1 MKKINKRRLM
11 KVLIGVVILLICIV
25 GGMALYTKLA
35 ISITFVSSPT
45 AEINSELDPF
55 VYIDKLNNC
64 EKEDVIID
72 ASDVNMAEL
81 GTYSIIYTIKD
92 KEYTLNIDVID
103 TKAPTLTLKDVN
115 IDYGDEVT
123 VDDFI
128 DIVADDTEVIKYF
141 KEEYDFTKEGDQEIV
156 VIAEDTSGNKTEQT
170 ANLNVFK
177 DTEAPTITGL
187 KDITVYVNETIDYMS
202 GISAI
207 DNHDINP
214 TVTVDSDAVNT
225 SKTGTYEVT
234 YTVKDKA
241 GNKNTYTQ
249 KVTVKEKP
257 KEKKQESDSSKVV
270 YLTFDDG
277 PSSNTK
283 KILDILDKYDA
294 KATFFVT
301 GNGQKYNSYI
311 KEAYNAGHTIGL
323 HTYTHE
329 YSIYSS
335 QETYFADLTKVGNM
349 VKDLI
354 GFVPK
359 YIRFPGGS
367 SNTVSKKYCN
377 GIMSELVDAVHEAGY
392 EYYDWNVS
400 SGDASGNNVAVSKIV
415 KNSTSSSANSI
426 VILMHDTDAK
436 DTTVEALSQI
446 IEYYQDKGYV
456 FKGIDDSSYTAHHSV
471 NN

>member
-1 MKKINKRRLM
+1 MKKINKNRFKIIAIM
-11 KVLIGVVILLICIV
+11 AVLLICIIGSIV
-25 GGMALYTKLA
+25 LYTKLS
-35 ISITFVSSPT
+35 ISITFVSSAT
-45 AEINSELDPF
+45 VEINSELDPYA
-55 VYIDKLNNC
+55 YIDELKNC
-64 EKEDVIID
+64 EKEDITID
-72 ASDVNMAEL
+72 STQVNMSEL

-92 KEYTLNIDVID
+92 KEYALNIDVVD
-103 TKAPTLTLKDVN
+103 TKAPTLSLKDVN

-128 DIVADDTEVIKYF
+128 DIVADDTEVKKYF
-141 KEEYDFTKEGDQEIV
+141 KEEYDFTQEGDQEIV
-156 VIAEDTSGNKTEQT
+156 VVVEDTSGNITEAT

-187 KDITVYVNETIDYMS
+187 KDITIYVNGTVNYMS

-214 TVTVDSDAVNT
+214 TVTVDSDSVDT
-225 SKTGTYEVT
+225 SKAGTYNVT
-234 YTVKDKA
+234 YTVTDKA

-257 KEKKQESDSSKVV
+257 VEKKQEADGSKVV

-283 KILDILDKYDA
+283 KILEVLDKYNA

-323 HTYTHE
+323 HTYSHQ

-335 QETYFADLTKVGNM
+335 QETYFEDLTKIGNM
-349 VKDLI
+349 VKDII
-354 GFVPK
+354 GYVPK

-367 SNTVSKKYCN
+367 SNTVSKKYKD
-377 GIMSELVDAVHEAGY
+377 GIMSELVEAVHEKGY

-426 VILMHDTDAK
+426 VLLMHDTDAK
-436 DTTVEALSQI
+436 DTTVEALPQI
-446 IEYYQDKGYV
+446 IEYYQNKGYV
-456 FKGIDDSSYTAHHSV
+456 FKGIDDSSYTCHHSV

>member
-1 MKKINKRRLM
+1 M
-11 KVLIGVVILLICIV
+11 ICIV
-25 GGMALYTKLA
+25 GGFVLYTKLST
-35 ISITFVSSPT
+35 SITFISSPT
-45 AEINSELDPF
+45 VQINSELDPYA
-55 VYIDKLNNC
+55 YIDELKNC
-64 EKEDVIID
+64 EKEDITID
-72 ASDVNMAEL
+72 STQVNVSEL
-81 GTYSIIYTIKD
+81 GTYTITYTIKD
-92 KEYTLNIDVID
+92 KEYTLNIDVVD
-103 TKAPTLTLKDVN
+103 TQAPTLSLKDVN

-128 DIVADDTEVIKYF
+128 DIVADDTEVKKYF
-141 KEEYDFTKEGDQEIV
+141 KEEYDFTQEGDQEIV
-156 VIAEDTSGNKTEQT
+156 VVAEDTSGNTTEAT

-177 DTEAPTITGL
+177 DTEAPTISGL
-187 KDITVYVNETIDYMS
+187 KDITVYVNETVNYMS

-214 TVTVDSDAVNT
+214 TVTVDSDSVDT
-225 SKTGTYEVT
+225 SKTGTYNVT
-234 YTVKDKA
+234 YTVTDKA
-241 GNKNTYTQ
+241 GNTNTYTQ

-257 KEKKQESDSSKVV
+257 VEKKQEADGSKVV

-277 PSSNTK
+277 PSSNIK
-283 KILDILDKYDA
+283 KILEVLDKYNA

-323 HTYTHE
+323 HTYSHQ

-335 QETYFADLTKVGNM
+335 QDTYFEDLTKVGNM
-349 VKDLI
+349 VKDII
-354 GFVPK
+354 GYIPK

-367 SNTVSKKYCN
+367 SNTVSKKYKV
-377 GIMSELVDAVHEAGY
+377 GIMSELVDAVHEKGY

-436 DTTVEALSQI
+436 DTTVEALPEV
-446 IEYYQDKGYV
+446 IEYYQNKGYV
-456 FKGIDDSSYTAHHSV
+456 FKGIDDSSYTCHHSV

>member
-1 MKKINKRRLM
+1 MNKFNRKKLL
-11 KVLIGVVILLICIV
+11 KVLIVVVILLICSV
-25 GGMALYTKLA
+25 GGVALYTKLTT
-35 ISITFVSSPT
+35 SITFVASPT
-45 AEINSELDPF
+45 VEINGELDPYS
-55 VYIDKLNNC
+55 YIDELKNC
-64 EKEDVIID
+64 EKEDITID
-72 ASDVNMAEL
+72 SSNVNIEEL
-81 GTYSIIYTIKD
+81 GTYPIIYTIKD
-92 KEYTLNIDVID
+92 KEYTLNIDVVD
-103 TKAPTLTLKDVN
+103 TTAPTLSLKDVN

-128 DIVADDTEVIKYF
+128 DIVADETEVKKYF
-141 KEEYDFTKEGDQEIV
+141 KEDYDFTIEGDQEIIV
-156 VIAEDTSGNKTEQT
+156 VAEDTSGNITEAT

-187 KDITVYVNETIDYMS
+187 EDITVYVNETVDYMS

-214 TVTVDSDAVNT
+214 TVSVDSDGVDT

-234 YTVKDKA
+234 YKVTDKA
-241 GNKNTYTQ
+241 DNTNTYTQ
-249 KVTVKEKP
+249 TVTVKEKP
-257 KEKKQESDSSKVV
+257 KETKKADGSKVV

-283 KILDILDKYDA
+283 KVLEILDKYDA

-311 KEAYNAGHTIGL
+311 KDAYDAGHTIGL
-323 HTYTHE
+323 HTYTHD
-329 YSIYSS
+329 YSIYTS
-335 QETYFADLTKVGNM
+335 QETYFEDLTKVGNM
-349 VKDLI
+349 VKDII

-367 SNTVSKKYCN
+367 SNTVSKKYKE
-377 GIMSELVDAVHEAGY
+377 GIMSELVDAVHDEGY

-415 KNSTSSSANSI
+415 KNSTSSSANTI
-426 VILMHDTDAK
+426 VLLMHDTDAK
-436 DTTVEALSQI
+436 DTTIKALPKI
-446 IEYYQDKGYV
+446 IEYYHQVLLFWLKYY
-456 FKGIDDSSYTAHHSV
+456 II
-471 NN
+471 